1 VAARNSQLVYVGLFM
16 AAMGLVFAI
25 DTVRWLASYDD
36 HAAAGG
42 TNAGAGFTQKVRV
55 VASLVLIAAGLF
67 ITVAGARGG
76 GRIR

>member
-1 VAARNSQLVYVGLFM
+1 VAARNTQLVYVGLFM
-16 AAMGLVFAI
+16 AAMGLFFAI
-25 DTVRWLASYDD
+25 DTVQWLASYDD
-36 HAAAGG
+36 YAAAVG
-42 TNAGAGFTQKVRV
+42 TNAGAGFTQQVRV